1 MKEYNLAL
9 ALGGGGVRCMAHL
22 GVFRAL
28 HEHGIEPDLIVGSS
42 IGSVLG
48 GVYAYIRDPHY
59 VDIFA
64 DKFSKNETL
73 IRLENILRGS
83 GGNIL
88 TKLISKTAYAA
99 SVIHACRRHGFL
111 SEELVR
117 KAFRNILGK
126 GILNS
131 HKFLLEDTAIPFAAL
146 TTDYASAEAVA
157 VTQGELPKFL
167 YASSA
172 FPGICKPVLH
182 GDRVLMD
189 GGIISVLPVM
199 AAHLLGAKKIIA
211 VDTEAV
217 VTRSHLKNS
226 IQSIN
231 TATDIRGFRLNIVEK
246 GLADITIS
254 PAIKNY
260 RFFEF
265 SKWEACRKAGYDS
278 TIECIDSIK
287 SIASSSESVKSY
299 QRTSY
304 ESYYPFAVI

>member
-1 MKEYNLAL
+1 MKDYNLAL
-9 ALGGGGVRCMAHL
+9 VLGGGGVRCMAHL

-28 HEHGIEPDLIVGSS
+28 HENGIEPDLIVGSS

-64 DKFSKNETL
+64 DKFSKNPTF
-73 IRLENILRGS
+73 IRLENILNGS

-88 TKLISKTAYAA
+88 TKVLSKVAYAA
-99 SVIHACRRHGFL
+99 SIVHACSRHGFL

-117 KAFRNILGK
+117 RAFSNILGK
-126 GILNS
+126 GVLNS

-157 VTQGELPKFL
+157 VTQGELPTFL

-172 FPGICKPVLH
+172 FPGICKPVRH
-182 GDRVLMD
+182 GKRVLMD

-211 VDTEAV
+211 IDTEAV
-217 VTRSHLKNS
+217 VTRSELKNS

-231 TATDIRGFRLNIVEK
+231 TATDIRGHRLNIIEK
-246 GLADITIS
+246 NLADITIS
-254 PAIKNY
+254 PSIKDY

-265 SKWEACRKAGYDS
+265 SKWEICRKAGYDAAIAEMDMIK
-278 TIECIDSIK
+278 TLAGDSASKK
-287 SIASSSESVKSY
+287 SQNRVN
-299 QRTSY
+299 Y
-304 ESYYPFAVI
+304 EPYYPFAVI